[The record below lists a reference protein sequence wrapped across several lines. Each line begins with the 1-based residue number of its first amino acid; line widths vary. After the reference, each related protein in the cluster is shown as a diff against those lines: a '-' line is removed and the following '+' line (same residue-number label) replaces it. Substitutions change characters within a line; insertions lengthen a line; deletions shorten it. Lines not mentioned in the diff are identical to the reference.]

1 MKCKYSAGHEQVT
14 ISYIVLYKTIGG
26 IVGTLVFLV
35 LRLIFGYNCVGDG
48 QTLATL
54 ISLDTIA
61 LVLFLKLKNKA

>member
-1 MKCKYSAGHEQVT
+1 MKCKYSTGHQQT
-14 ISYIVLYKTIGG
+14 AISYIVLYKTIGG

-35 LRLIFGYNCVGDG
+35 LRLIFGYNCEGDG

>member
-1 MKCKYSAGHEQVT
+1 MKCKYSAGCEQAA

-26 IVGTLVFLV
+26 TMGTLVFLV
-35 LRLIFGYNCVGDG
+35 LRLIFGYNCEGDG

-61 LVLFLKLKNKA
+61 IVLFLKLKNKA

>member
-1 MKCKYSAGHEQVT
+1 MKCKYFTVHKQVT
-14 ISYIVLYKTIGG
+14 ICYIVSYTTIGG

-35 LRLIFGYNCVGDG
+35 LRLIFGYNCEGDG